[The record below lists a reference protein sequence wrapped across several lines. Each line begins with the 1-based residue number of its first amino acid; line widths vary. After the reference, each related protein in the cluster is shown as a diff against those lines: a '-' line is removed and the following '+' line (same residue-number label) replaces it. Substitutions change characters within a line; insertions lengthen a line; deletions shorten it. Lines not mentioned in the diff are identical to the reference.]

1 MLYGSC
7 ERAYLGIVYR
17 LPKLI
22 DKGSVYRSILQGIEQ
37 EISCRF
43 SGILLVDEENLQVL
57 NVGLGIGTDVL
68 ESLNNILLYFDIAI
82 FVGKKEV

>member
-17 LPKLI
+17 LSKLI
-22 DKGSVYRSILQGIEQ
+22 DKRSVYRSILQSIEQ

-43 SGILLVDEENLQVL
+43 SGILLVDEENL
-57 NVGLGIGTDVL
+57 
-68 ESLNNILLYFDIAI
+68 
-82 FVGKKEV
+82 